1 MLGKKRKLKKLSKSE
16 PSFLSKLYQILT
28 EKEYS
33 QYIHW
38 SHDGLS
44 IIISDPTNLTKKVL
58 PKFYN
63 HHNYA
68 SFVRQLNM
76 YNFHKIRTDPK
87 SNEQK
92 YAHSEFYKGKSAQE
106 IQEIR
111 RKIKTDDDK
120 EKNNKNISDKKN
132 GNNINNNNYLEDKLF
147 LDKID
152 RMEDGKKF
160 DEYQNLIKNGELS
173 SLSNDKI
180 LSFLLEKL
188 KQNEESKK
196 NFENEITN
204 LVNQNKNLLQQLQL
218 CNNKLVTQKD
228 FCQKMKGLVLFLVT
242 LVRRKNQNYKICRID
257 FSDGRENNN
266 KNKKITNLEDFVRK
280 YLDFQKKK
288 ELVLKNIGN
297 EKKKENAIISTNNIS
312 LGNISI
318 NKKQNNP
325 APTIQKGENFTLNKD
340 DLFQNLI
347 THSNNVDESFR
358 DINNDLSM
366 SFSKNLNIDLDLKKG
381 NSLSSINLFG
391 SSQCFSQKK

>member
-1 MLGKKRKLKKLSKSE
+1 MLGRKRKFKKLSKSE

-38 SHDGLS
+38 SQDGLS
-44 IIISDPTNLTKKVL
+44 VIISDQTNLTKKVL

-76 YNFHKIRTDPK
+76 YNFHKVRTDPK

-92 YAHSEFYKGKSAQE
+92 YVHSEFHKGKTAQE

-120 EKNNKNISDKKN
+120 EKNNKMILEKKY
-132 GNNINNNNYLEDKLF
+132 GNNNIINNNNNLDDKLF

-152 RMEDGKKF
+152 TMEDRKKF
-160 DEYQNLIKNGELS
+160 EEYQNLIKNGELS
-173 SLSNDKI
+173 KLSNDKI

-188 KQNEESKK
+188 RQNEENKK
-196 NFENEITN
+196 NFENEINN
-204 LVNQNKNLLQQLQL
+204 LTNQNKTLLQQLQL

-257 FSDGRENNN
+257 FSDGRDNNN
-266 KNKKITNLEDFVRK
+266 KNKITNLEDLVRK
-280 YLDFQKKK
+280 YLRKK
-288 ELVLKNIGN
+288 ELVPKIIAND
-297 EKKKENAIISTNNIS
+297 KKKENSITSTNNIS
-312 LGNISI
+312 LGNINI
-318 NKKQNNP
+318 NKKQNKQP
-325 APTIQKGENFTLNKD
+325 IIQKGENFTINND
-340 DLFQNLI
+340 DLSHNLI
-347 THSNNVDESFR
+347 TCSNNMDESFR
-358 DINNDLSM
+358 DNNDLSL
-366 SFSKNLNIDLDLKKG
+366 SFNKNFNIDLDLKKG

>member
-1 MLGKKRKLKKLSKSE
+1 MLGRKRKLKKLSKSE

-38 SHDGLS
+38 SNDGLS
-44 IIISDPTNLTKKVL
+44 VIISDQTGLTKKVL

-76 YNFHKIRTDPK
+76 YNFHKVRTDPK

-92 YAHSEFYKGKSAQE
+92 YVHSEFHKGKTAQE

-111 RKIKTDDDK
+111 RKIKIDDEK
-120 EKNNKNISDKKN
+120 EKNNKMILEKKY
-132 GNNINNNNYLEDKLF
+132 GNNNNNNYLDDKIF

-152 RMEDGKKF
+152 TMEDGKKF
-160 DEYQNLIKNGELS
+160 EEYQNLIKNGELS

-180 LSFLLEKL
+180 LSFLLDKL
-188 KQNEESKK
+188 RQNEENKK
-196 NFENEITN
+196 NFENEINN
-204 LVNQNKNLLQQLQL
+204 LINQNKTLLQQLQL

-257 FSDGRENNN
+257 FDNNNN
-266 KNKKITNLEDFVRK
+266 KTKTLEDLVRK
-280 YLDFQKKK
+280 YFYKKK
-288 ELVLKNIGN
+288 ELMTKNTAN
-297 EKKKENAIISTNNIS
+297 DKKKENSIASTNNIS
-312 LGNISI
+312 LGNINN
-318 NKKQNNP
+318 NKKQNKQP
-325 APTIQKGENFTLNKD
+325 IIQKGENFTINKD
-340 DLFQNLI
+340 DLSQNLI
-347 THSNNVDESFR
+347 TYSNNMDESFR
-358 DINNDLSM
+358 DNNDLSL
-366 SFSKNLNIDLDLKKG
+366 SFSKNFNIDLDLKKG